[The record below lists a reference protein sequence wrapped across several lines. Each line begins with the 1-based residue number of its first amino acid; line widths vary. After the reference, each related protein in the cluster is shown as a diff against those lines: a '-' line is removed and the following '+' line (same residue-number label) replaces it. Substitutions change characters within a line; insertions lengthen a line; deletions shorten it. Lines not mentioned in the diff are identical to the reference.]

1 MYSFSSFR
9 RASNQQRLLLID
21 FDRILLITDV
31 IQSLPSKGGS
41 NDLLSFKSN
50 RTSFILAISY
60 TETSTIPGL
69 TVAGA
74 NTELLKYTPAADAE
88 YIYYGKCKCI
98 DTIPATPDG
107 KPTPA
112 IISKTALDLSNIPI
126 SIVDSGS
133 KIKPILP
140 YVNIDSDSGKN
151 ILQEPALEIDN
162 VIKNYDMGKLLGKE
176 LTKINETI
184 IIGESI
190 PGGTTTALGVM
201 QALGFDGY
209 NKVSSSMPDN
219 PNELKNMVVE
229 KALLRSKM
237 RSGDCSNDPFRAI
250 ANFGDPLMPT
260 IVGLAEEIISRK
272 HKIILAGGT
281 QMCCILALL
290 KSLNVSLRDNI
301 CIGTTSYI
309 INDKKSDI
317 LGLMNTISDEVPIF
331 YIDLLLENSTKKG
344 LRSYSEGFVKEG
356 AGAGGTS
363 IAAFLNN
370 HNLTREQFLHK
381 LEENYV
387 RTIEKPRLVYTNK

>member
-1 MYSFSSFR
+1 M
-9 RASNQQRLLLID
+9 
-21 FDRILLITDV
+21 ITDV
-31 IQSLPSKGGS
+31 IQSLPSKGGNS
-41 NDLLSFKSN
+41 DLLSFKSN

-88 YIYYGKCKCI
+88 YIYYGRCKCI
-98 DTIPATPDG
+98 DAIPATPDG

-126 SIVDSGS
+126 SVVDSGS

-140 YVNIDSDSGKN
+140 YVCIDSGFGKN
-151 ILQEPALEIDN
+151 IVQEPGLELDN
-162 VIKNYDMGKLLGKE
+162 VLKNYDMGKLLGKE
-176 LTKINETI
+176 LAKNNETI

-201 QALGFDGY
+201 QALGIDGY
-209 NKVSSSMPDN
+209 NRVSSSMPDN
-219 PNELKNMVVE
+219 PNELKTKIVE
-229 KALLRSKM
+229 RALSRSKI
-237 RSGDCSNDPFRAI
+237 RAGECSNDPFRAI
-250 ANFGDPLMPT
+250 ANLGDPLMPT
-260 IVGLAEEIISRK
+260 VVGITEEIISSK
-272 HKIILAGGT
+272 KKIILAGGT

-290 KSLNVSLRDNI
+290 KSLNVGLKDNI

-309 INDKKSDI
+309 VDDKKSDI
-317 LGLMNTISDEVPIF
+317 VGLMNNISDEVPIF

-356 AGAGGTS
+356 AGAGGCS
-363 IAAFLNN
+363 IAAFLNSD
-370 HNLTREQFLHK
+370 NLTKEQFLHK
-381 LEENYV
+381 LEENYI
-387 RTIEKPRLVYTNK
+387 RTIEKPRLVFTNK